1 MRDGTALP
9 KIRVGGGLVSFKW
22 LKDQKMLKE
31 GVTPRCVQ
39 PGEVFPD
46 FTETATSE
54 ENVPHFSQD
63 GVFIHELRYYRPAAY
78 CVDGEL
84 DTEEYQYEEEEEEEE
99 GEELSYLKVM
109 LCEEKG
115 ESMGGCKG
123 NEDQSCYHRC
133 ESFYCN
139 MIFITFTF
147 FSSSNL
153 TLLFTPGAVTPGSP
167 CMMTCA

>member
-1 MRDGTALP
+1 MKDGTALP

-31 GVTPRCVQ
+31 GVTPRCVK

-63 GVFIHELRYYRPAAY
+63 GVFIHELRYYRPSAY

-84 DTEEYQYEEEEEEEE
+84 DTEEYQYEEEEG
-99 GEELSYLKVM
+99 GEELSYMKVM

-115 ESMGGCKG
+115 KSMGGCKDK
-123 NEDQSCYHRC
+123 DQNCYHRW

-139 MIFITFTF
+139 MIVTI
-147 FSSSNL
+147 
-153 TLLFTPGAVTPGSP
+153 LFTPGVVTPGSP
-167 CMMTCA
+167 CKMTCA